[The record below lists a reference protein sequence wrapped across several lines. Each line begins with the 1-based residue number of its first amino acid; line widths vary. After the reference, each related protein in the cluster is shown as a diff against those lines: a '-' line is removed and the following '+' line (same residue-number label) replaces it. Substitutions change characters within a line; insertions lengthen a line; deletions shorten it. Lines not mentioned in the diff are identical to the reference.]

1 MLVNTGQELRYSDEN
16 GRKLLKKYS
25 LCVDLYERRRNALH
39 TLAEVALLKLKG
51 KCTTFTCG
59 KQTIYTIIVT
69 IETLS
74 NRLYLLMFQSY
85 L

>member
-16 GRKLLKKYS
+16 GRKWLKKCS
-25 LCVDLYERRRNALH
+25 LCADLYERRKKKALH

-59 KQTIYTIIVT
+59 KQTIYTIMVT
-69 IETLS
+69 IET
-74 NRLYLLMFQSY
+74 
-85 L
+85 